1 MSPTQFSQ
9 LQAEIMRHYCAFGME
24 DHFHPAFCVAGGAAS
39 GLLFGVADA
48 LFCDMMGFK
57 VFLHGHEALSWQ
69 IIFHS
74 LVFGLVGALMGKLV
88 ARRLQLKA
96 ALRIIQR
103 QYDDLAA
110 RQQQLVQSEKLA
122 LVGRLSASIAHEI
135 RNPLGIMRSSAG
147 LVASDLPAEHPGQ
160 QPLGFI
166 AEEIDRVSGL
176 IESLLRLAKPK
187 DPVLAPTHLNE
198 LLSRSLTFMA
208 PELRKHQIRVEERF
222 DTNLPEVLADSDQI
236 QQVFMGLVL
245 NATQAIG
252 TQGTITV
259 TTSFS
264 ADPQHPKVRIAVAD
278 TGSGIRAENL
288 ERIFEPFFTTRSEGT
303 GLGLAVA
310 RQIIDGHGGRI
321 AAESSE
327 EGGATFSIFLPLAG
341 TVSAA

>member
-9 LQAEIMRHYCAFGME
+9 LQAEIMRHYCAFGLE
-24 DHFHPAFCVAGGAAS
+24 DYFHPAYCLASGAGL
-39 GLLFGVADA
+39 GLLFGVGDA

-57 VFLHGHEALSWQ
+57 VFFHGHAALSYQ
-69 IIFHS
+69 ILFHS
-74 LVFGLVGALMGKLV
+74 LVFGLVGALMGKLM

-147 LVASDLPAEHPGQ
+147 LVAADLPAEHPGQ

-176 IESLLRLAKPK
+176 IGSLLRLAKPK

-198 LLSRSLTFMA
+198 LLARSLSFMS
-208 PELRKHQIRVEERF
+208 PELRKHQIRVTEQF
-222 DTNLPEVLADSDQI
+222 DANLPEVLADSDQI

-245 NATQAIG
+245 NAIQAIG
-252 TQGTITV
+252 TEGTITV
-259 TTSFS
+259 STSYNT
-264 ADPQHPKVRIAVAD
+264 DPTSGNQKVRISVAD
-278 TGSGIRAENL
+278 TGSGIQTENL

-321 AAESSE
+321 AAESGE
-327 EGGATFSIFLPLAG
+327 RGAVFSIFLPLAG
-341 TVSAA
+341 AAA